1 MKTRGVCV
9 CVVVHMPRGLTRRA
23 RSEMVSAA
31 RAAEHRAA
39 ALAEEQQELEVQA
52 QDYDKEGDVCA
63 GQN

>member
-1 MKTRGVCV
+1 
-9 CVVVHMPRGLTRRA
+9 MPRGLTRRA

-52 QDYDKEGDVCA
+52 QDYDNEGDVCA
-63 GQN
+63 GPN